1 MKDGIIIYQQEAGDL
16 FRQKTSAKRL
26 ATGFQFAEGALW
38 HPNGYLLF
46 SDVKANRIFQLF
58 LSGVIHVL
66 RERSGSQYVCGKY
79 LSEMVGSNGLALDSN
94 GELVFCQHANHSI
107 AKMNKHKDVFK
118 LCSSYNG
125 RPFNS
130 PNDLA
135 IRSDGGI
142 YFTDPP
148 YGLQQEALNPEVFQP
163 HAGIYLFRDNQVTL
177 LSTDLNYPNGIC
189 FSADERY
196 LFVSSNHPDEKMIMK
211 YLVSSKGIVLSK
223 QVFAPVNADGIRTDA
238 FNNLYAATNKGVLI
252 LSPQGKELALIPL
265 PEPATNLTF
274 GGPDKNL
281 LFITTYHSIYSV
293 EINIVTRELLP
304 ALRTP
309 LPLSTS
315 QLYG

>member
-1 MKDGIIIYQQEAGDL
+1 MKDGIIIYQQQAGSL

-26 ATGFQFAEGALW
+26 ATGFQFAEGPLW
-38 HPNGYLLF
+38 HPGGYLLF

-79 LSEMVGSNGLALDSN
+79 LSEMIGSNGLALDN
-94 GELVFCQHANHSI
+94 EGDLVFCQHANHSI
-107 AKMNKHKDVFK
+107 AKLNKHKDVFK
-118 LCSSYNG
+118 LCTSYNA

-130 PNDLA
+130 PNDLV
-135 IRSDGGI
+135 IKSDGGI

-148 YGLQQEALNPEVFQP
+148 YGLQGEILKPEIFQP
-163 HAGIYLFRDNQVTL
+163 HAGIYQFQDNQVSL
-177 LSTDLNYPNGIC
+177 LSTDFNYPNGIC

-211 YLVSSKGIVLSK
+211 YLLSSKGIVLSK
-223 QVFAPVNADGIRTDA
+223 QVFAPVNADGIKTDV
-238 FNNLYAATNKGVLI
+238 FNNLYAATGKGVLI
-252 LSPQGKELALIPL
+252 LSPEGKELALIPL
-265 PEPATNLTF
+265 SEPATNLTF

-293 EINIVTRELLP
+293 EMNMVMHDLLP
-304 ALRTP
+304 AKRNP
-309 LPLSTS
+309 LPLTRT